1 MTLYL
6 VNDYIK
12 FYFSNLNV
20 GTHKYS
26 GPPEYMGWRK
36 EKSKKIP
43 KIWFG
48 QDIKYLINVY
58 K

>member
-1 MTLYL
+1 ML
-6 VNDYIK
+6 VLTSILDHLSIWD
-12 FYFSNLNV
+12 
-20 GTHKYS
+20 
-26 GPPEYMGWRK
+26 E